1 MGIIQNEEIIKR
13 YSKALFSIGQEE
25 KKINTIIADL
35 KQINELR
42 EKNSL
47 FNKII
52 LSPLISTSRHHEIFS
67 KISKKLNLDKVTINF
82 LFLLSINKRLMLI
95 DKIYNYL
102 KNNLSTKD
110 NITNV
115 DVIIPKK
122 LNSKEMN
129 KIEEKIKD
137 KLNFKC
143 KLNFIEDKVIISGF
157 IIKYESKMLD
167 FSLKSKLEKIKNSL
181 E

>member
-1 MGIIQNEEIIKR
+1 M
-13 YSKALFSIGQEE
+13 F
-25 KKINTIIADL
+25 
-35 KQINELR
+35 
-42 EKNSL
+42 
-47 FNKII
+47 
-52 LSPLISTSRHHEIFS
+52 
-67 KISKKLNLDKVTINF
+67 
-82 LFLLSINKRLMLI
+82 I

-143 KLNFIEDKVIISGF
+143 KLNFIEDKDIISGF